1 MPTTWTITPRLGAA
15 QITCN
20 ETDAVGQL
28 TQADGRFIESVT
40 FPYAIYELPEGK
52 YTVTAQH
59 HHDLL
64 SQAVNITANTTN
76 QLALEFLY
84 GEAVLETEPPGA
96 IVRTEDGRYW
106 GDNYLSCESAEL
118 QPNQS
123 PRSHTTPYNH
133 EAAGFT
139 FGYGHATAS
148 FAGG

>member
-1 MPTTWTITPRLGAA
+1 MTKPNG
-15 QITCN
+15 N
-20 ETDAVGQL
+20 N
-28 TQADGRFIESVT
+28 
-40 FPYAIYELPEGK
+40 YELPEGK

-106 GDNYLSCESAEL
+106 GD
-118 QPNQS
+118 
-123 PRSHTTPYNH
+123 TPVRI
-133 EAAGFT
+133 T
-139 FGYGHATAS
+139 RLMWAS
-148 FAGG
+148 S